1 MKFLTQ
7 HAGWKLFS
15 LVAAFIVWMGV
26 ASEPELATIVSVPV
40 VYNNFP
46 KDMEISSD
54 IRETISV
61 EARGPAGQ
69 LRSLSDSRVAAVVDF
84 ASVRQPGE
92 RTFTLTAAELKL
104 PRGID
109 LIRTIPAQLRFTF
122 EQRETRAVPVDVPF
136 SGKLAPGLKIA
147 EIDIE
152 PPQLRI
158 VGPASRVFAAKTL
171 TADPFDLTHVNVEA
185 QGTLAVYAPEPQ
197 VRFIGTPQVTVKVR
211 VAGRP
216 R

>member
-7 HAGWKLFS
+7 HLGWKLFS
-15 LVAAFIVWMGV
+15 LVAAFVVWMGV

-40 VYNNFP
+40 EYNNFP

-54 IRETISV
+54 IRETIDV

-69 LRSLSDSRVAAVVDF
+69 LRSLADSRVPAIVDF
-84 ASVRQPGE
+84 ASVRQPGV
-92 RTFTLTAAELKL
+92 RTFTLTTADLKL
-104 PRGID
+104 PRGIA

-122 EQRETRAVPVDVPF
+122 ERRETREVPVDVPF

-147 EIDIE
+147 EVDIE
-152 PPQLRI
+152 PPRLRI
-158 VGPASRVFAAKTL
+158 VGPESRVLAAKKL
-171 TADPFDLTHVNVEA
+171 TSDPFDLTHVNIEA

-211 VAGRP
+211 VTGRP

>member
-1 MKFLTQ
+1 VKFLTQ
-7 HAGWKLFS
+7 HLGWKLFS
-15 LVAAFIVWMGV
+15 LVAAFVVWMGV

-40 VYNNFP
+40 EYNNFP

-54 IRETISV
+54 IRETIDV

-69 LRSLSDSRVAAVVDF
+69 LRSLADSRVPAIVDF
-84 ASVRQPGE
+84 ASVRQPGV
-92 RTFTLTAAELKL
+92 RTFTLTTADLKL
-104 PRGID
+104 PRGIA

-122 EQRETRAVPVDVPF
+122 ERRETREVPVDVPF

-147 EIDIE
+147 EVDIE
-152 PPQLRI
+152 PPRLRI
-158 VGPASRVFAAKTL
+158 VGPESRVLAAKKL
-171 TADPFDLTHVNVEA
+171 TSDPFDLTHVNIEA

-211 VAGRP
+211 VTGRP

>member
-1 MKFLTQ
+1 MKYLTQ
-7 HAGWKLFS
+7 HLGWKLFS
-15 LVAAFIVWMGV
+15 LVAAFVVWMSV

-40 VYNNFP
+40 EYNNFP

-54 IRETISV
+54 IRETIDV
-61 EARGPAGQ
+61 EARGPSGQ
-69 LRSLSDSRVAAVVDF
+69 LRSLADSRIAAIVDF
-84 ASVRQPGE
+84 ASVRQPGQ
-92 RTFTLTAAELKL
+92 RTFTLTTAELKL
-104 PRGID
+104 PRGIE

-147 EIDIE
+147 EVDIE

-158 VGPASRVFAAKTL
+158 VGPESRVLAAKKL
-171 TADPFDLTHVNVEA
+171 TSDPFDLTHVNIEA

-197 VRFIGTPQVTVKVR
+197 VRFIGRPQVTVKVR
-211 VAGRP
+211 VTGRP